1 MKKIFQFFA
10 AVVLSMGTALP
21 ATAQETPVLI
31 VDGGQVSGVVD
42 AEGVTVYRGIPYA
55 ASPVGDLRW
64 RQPQPVEPWQGVRRC
79 DTFGDASLQGGQQEG
94 SFYWKEF
101 YQDGNPPMSEDCL
114 YLNVWTPAS
123 GKQDAQLPVMV
134 WIHGG
139 AFMNGFG
146 HEIEFDGDAYA
157 KKGVVLVTLNYRL
170 GMCGFL
176 AHPLLTAENGGKG
189 SGNYG
194 LFDQLAALR
203 WVKNNIAAFG
213 GNPDNVTVFGQSAGA
228 GSVQAL
234 VSSPLSKGY
243 IQRAIIQSGGGLKG
257 IISTRTLAEAEAA
270 GLAMWDTA
278 GCKTLDEMRACP
290 PDRFSEVL
298 GAYLKAQKTYTGLP
312 YGPCIDGQ
320 LLTASTNETALAGN
334 ALDIPYMIGYTSED
348 ISPASMRQAAMD
360 WSFLLERLGRNPAY
374 VYCFSRDLPGEDM
387 PAAPG
392 MSDMKGAFHSS
403 ELWYVFGTLDKC
415 WRPMTGADYALS
427 ERMVTYWT
435 NFARTGNPN
444 GEGVPLWKPC
454 TRSTQAVQTLDVDS
468 E

>member
-55 ASPVGDLRW
+55 APPVGDLRW

-114 YLNVWTPAS
+114 YLNVWTPAP

-189 SGNYG
+189 SGN
-194 LFDQLAALR
+194 
-203 WVKNNIAAFG
+203 
-213 GNPDNVTVFGQSAGA
+213 
-228 GSVQAL
+228 
-234 VSSPLSKGY
+234 
-243 IQRAIIQSGGGLKG
+243 
-257 IISTRTLAEAEAA
+257 
-270 GLAMWDTA
+270 
-278 GCKTLDEMRACP
+278 
-290 PDRFSEVL
+290 
-298 GAYLKAQKTYTGLP
+298 
-312 YGPCIDGQ
+312 
-320 LLTASTNETALAGN
+320 
-334 ALDIPYMIGYTSED
+334 
-348 ISPASMRQAAMD
+348 
-360 WSFLLERLGRNPAY
+360 
-374 VYCFSRDLPGEDM
+374 
-387 PAAPG
+387 
-392 MSDMKGAFHSS
+392 
-403 ELWYVFGTLDKC
+403 
-415 WRPMTGADYALS
+415 
-427 ERMVTYWT
+427 
-435 NFARTGNPN
+435 
-444 GEGVPLWKPC
+444 
-454 TRSTQAVQTLDVDS
+454 
-468 E
+468 